1 MQFLDLIS
9 KIDMRR
15 ERQDQIDQ
23 VYNDFCITII
33 GEMVETILKYDW
45 SNRGRIKLRS
55 HKPCWNNE
63 LTDLWKKQA

>member
-45 SNRGRIKLRS
+45 S
-55 HKPCWNNE
+55 E
-63 LTDLWKKQA
+63 VE